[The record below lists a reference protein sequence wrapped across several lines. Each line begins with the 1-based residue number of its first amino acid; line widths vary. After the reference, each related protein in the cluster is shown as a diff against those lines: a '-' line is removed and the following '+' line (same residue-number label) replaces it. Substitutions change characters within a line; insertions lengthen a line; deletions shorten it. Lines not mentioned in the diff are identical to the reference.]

1 MNEKDILDRALEIL
15 QRTLGDQEALAFEI
29 KPSPDLFGQKV
40 PVAIFLVEVGKD
52 LQKKWN
58 LVKEMGEESIIGLK
72 LTGKVFIVEVR
83 RNTQPRYLRSSL
95 SFFKQLKEKPPDWNP
110 VIVTPY
116 IGHYEK
122 NIAYSKSILVDW
134 NPLIVAPYIGPRG
147 RELCRQEG
155 VSYIDTLGN
164 IGIFLKDSFILKE
177 SKESIKTEA
186 RTLKSLFST
195 KSTRIIRVILE
206 DSTRLWKFQDLVDSS
221 KVSLGQVYNVI
232 KKLADEEYVEKTKQG
247 IKVIQPAK
255 LLDNWAKYYR
265 FTEFNTISMFYSAER
280 DYNELIKNLA
290 LTAKMLNYNYAFT
303 LFASALLVAP
313 YVRTPFIHLYMLG
326 DMEKFA
332 QKANL
337 RPVTSGGNVSLIK
350 PYDEGVL
357 NIVNEINGI
366 RIVGNIQLYL
376 DLINYPARGKEQAE
390 FLREKKIRF

>member
-1 MNEKDILDRALEIL
+1 
-15 QRTLGDQEALAFEI
+15 
-29 KPSPDLFGQKV
+29 
-40 PVAIFLVEVGKD
+40 
-52 LQKKWN
+52 
-58 LVKEMGEESIIGLK
+58 
-72 LTGKVFIVEVR
+72 
-83 RNTQPRYLRSSL
+83 
-95 SFFKQLKEKPPDWNP
+95 
-110 VIVTPY
+110 
-116 IGHYEK
+116 
-122 NIAYSKSILVDW
+122 
-134 NPLIVAPYIGPRG
+134 
-147 RELCRQEG
+147 
-155 VSYIDTLGN
+155 
-164 IGIFLKDSFILKE
+164 
-177 SKESIKTEA
+177 
-186 RTLKSLFST
+186 
-195 KSTRIIRVILE
+195 
-206 DSTRLWKFQDLVDSS
+206 
-221 KVSLGQVYNVI
+221 
-232 KKLADEEYVEKTKQG
+232 
-247 IKVIQPAK
+247 
-255 LLDNWAKYYR
+255 
-265 FTEFNTISMFYSAER
+265 MFYSAER